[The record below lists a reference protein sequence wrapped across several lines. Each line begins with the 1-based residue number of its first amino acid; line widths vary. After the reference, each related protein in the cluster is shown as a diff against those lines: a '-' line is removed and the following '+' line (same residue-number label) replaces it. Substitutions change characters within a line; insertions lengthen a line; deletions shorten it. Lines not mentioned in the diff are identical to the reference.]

1 MHPALPTHPTPMD
14 PLCLGPE
21 DHDTPVGRRALLDRK
36 RRLVGYELY
45 PRATPKATPL
55 GTDHTLINALA
66 NGGKVALVGRKAVFV
81 PCSDQALHDERWA
94 HCPAEGVVLMVQPPP
109 GLSASGIDQ
118 RAPLLAALR
127 QRGFCLAFEHAVLG
141 DPFAAWLPLASYVML
156 DLAQLQPAALGPL
169 VQRARP
175 FPHLHLIARGV
186 HTVAQFNHVHE
197 LGVHLFEGD
206 WLNQPVP
213 TSARTL
219 RPSQATILQLIHLL
233 RDDGDIADI
242 EEVLKRDPTLSF
254 NLLRY
259 INSSGFGLSCE
270 ITSFRHAAMIIGQKN
285 LFRWAALLLTVP
297 ADGSTPPAVGTTAIV
312 RCRLTELLAAELLPP
327 EECDNAFIVG
337 VFSLLDAMLG
347 VPMARAL
354 QELPLPETVTD
365 ALLEQSGPYAPF
377 LQLAVA
383 CERGDDEG
391 FAKTAQSLQLSNHQ
405 INWAHL
411 QALTWAD
418 ALAP

>member
-1 MHPALPTHPTPMD
+1 MHTALSARSR
-14 PLCLGPE
+14 PLDTAVLAPE
-21 DHDTPVGRRALLDRK
+21 DDEASPVGRRALLDRK
-36 RRLVGYELY
+36 RRLMGYELY
-45 PRATPKATPL
+45 PRAGTGGA
-55 GTDHTLINALA
+55 TDHTLFHTLA
-66 NGGKVALVGRKAVFV
+66 NGGKAALVGRKAVFV
-81 PCSDQALHDERWA
+81 PCSDETLSDDLLGQF
-94 HCPAEGVVLMVQPPP
+94 PAEGVVLVVQPRP
-109 GLSASGIDQ
+109 GMSQVDIDL
-118 RAPLLAALR
+118 RTPLLAGLR
-127 QRGFCLAFEHAVLG
+127 QRGFCLAFSHTVLG
-141 DPFAAWLPLASYVML
+141 APFAAWLPLASYITL
-156 DLAQLQPAALGPL
+156 DLAALQPAALGPL

-175 FPHLHLIARGV
+175 FPHLHLVARQV
-186 HTVAQFNHVHE
+186 NTVAQFNHVHE

-206 WLNQPVP
+206 WLNQPVQ
-213 TSARTL
+213 TTARTL

-233 RDDGDIADI
+233 RDDGDLADI

-285 LFRWAALLLTVP
+285 LFRWAALLLT
-297 ADGSTPPAVGTTAIV
+297 ASQDGVAPPAVGTTAIV
-312 RCRLTELLAAELLPP
+312 RGRLTELLAAELLPP

-337 VFSLLDAMLG
+337 VFSLLDVMLG

-354 QELPLPETVTD
+354 QELPLPEAVTD

-391 FAKTAQSLQLSNHQ
+391 FAKTARALHLSNHQ

-418 ALAP
+418 ALVP